1 MEDRADVMIR
11 QEDLD
16 LVADEQGPLRVGDRQ
31 FLGREYRYYLLT
43 PSGQGLYARLPARQA
58 LPLGQRVRPQVDPLQ
73 VQVYPH
79 PARDRT
85 VASQGL

>member
-1 MEDRADVMIR
+1 MIR

-43 PSGQGLYARLPARQA
+43 PSGQALYARLPARQTLA
-58 LPLGQRVRPQVDPLQ
+58 PGQRVRLQVNPDQ
-73 VQVYPH
+73 VQVYPR

-85 VASQGL
+85 EASQGR